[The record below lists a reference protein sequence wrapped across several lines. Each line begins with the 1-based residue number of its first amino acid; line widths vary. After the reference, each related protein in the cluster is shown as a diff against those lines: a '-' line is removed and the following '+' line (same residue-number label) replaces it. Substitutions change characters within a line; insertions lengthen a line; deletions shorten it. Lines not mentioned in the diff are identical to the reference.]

1 MKTKRTLLILLIG
14 IFLLPLQLLAQE
26 SAGRASYEKGD
37 KILHAGISAG
47 SYGYGYYGNRSGLTV
62 PLSFSAELG
71 FHDFL
76 SVGPYLGFA
85 RWKYDYQSSDYSWT
99 FFSIGGRISAHYL
112 PFINEWWGWN
122 IDESKFDFYLTGL
135 LGLEFRSWQSDYE
148 DQLADP
154 YDNEVHL
161 VIGPI
166 LGFKYMLN
174 ESWGLFFEGGRGA
187 LGYGTFGAS
196 VRF

>member
-1 MKTKRTLLILLIG
+1 MKTKITLAILFIG
-14 IFLLPLQLLAQE
+14 IFVLPAQLQAQE
-26 SAGRASYEKGD
+26 TARRSSYEKGD
-37 KILHAGISAG
+37 KTLHAGISAG
-47 SYGYGYYGNRSGLTV
+47 TFGYGYYGNRTGFTV

-71 FHDFL
+71 FHEFL

-85 RWKYDYQSSDYSWT
+85 RWNYDYSSYDYSWT
-99 FFSIGGRISAHYL
+99 FFSIGGRISAHYI

-135 LGLEFRSWQSDYE
+135 LGLEFRGYRSDY
-148 DQLADP
+148 DDLDTG

-161 VIGPI
+161 VLGPI

-174 ESWGLFFEGGRGA
+174 DSWGLFFEGGRGA